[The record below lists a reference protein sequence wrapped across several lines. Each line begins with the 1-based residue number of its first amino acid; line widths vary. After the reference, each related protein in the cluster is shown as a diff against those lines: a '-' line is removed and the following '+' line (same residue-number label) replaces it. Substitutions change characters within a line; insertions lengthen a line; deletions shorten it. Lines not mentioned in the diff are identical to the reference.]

1 MITSVFSKSNPVNY
15 VVVIF
20 AVIIFL
26 SINELQV
33 VSDLAPF
40 SFLSSLARVLL
51 LITSLFLANF
61 ISKRNSLTKDN
72 AFVFLY
78 FGFFLILIPQC
89 LSDLRLILAN
99 FLILLAFRR
108 MFSLKS
114 LTATKEKIFDASLW
128 IFVASIFHFWSIL
141 FLLVVFIAIF
151 LHLLNDFKSW
161 FLPFLALTTVLI
173 LFSAY
178 YTITQQPLFENVLQ
192 QMNVDI
198 SFQYF
203 SSKVQSASLVLFFI
217 FSLVLL
223 VFYFLGIGKKPTS
236 AQSNIFKIIVI
247 WIIGVVIYL
256 ISPQKSNALL
266 LFLFFPTSIFA
277 SDFLEN
283 FSSNWFKEFVTWV
296 FVLVSVILFVFN

>member
-20 AVIIFL
+20 AVLLFL
-26 SINELQV
+26 TINEIQLNSV
-33 VSDLAPF
+33 LIPF
-40 SFLSSLARVLL
+40 SFLSSFTRGLL
-51 LITSLFLANF
+51 LIASLFLANF
-61 ISKRNSLTKDN
+61 ISKRNALTKDN

-89 LSDLRLILAN
+89 LSDLRLITAN

-141 FLLVVFIAIF
+141 FLLVVLMAIF
-151 LHLLNDFKSW
+151 LHLLTDFKSW
-161 FLPFLALTTVLI
+161 FLPFLAFATVLI

-178 YTITQQPLFENVLQ
+178 YSITQQPFFENVLQ
-192 QMNVDI
+192 QIEVDL

-203 SSKVQSASLVLFFI
+203 SSKIQSASLVLFFI
-217 FSLVLL
+217 FSLFLF
-223 VFYFLGIGKKPTS
+223 VFYLLGIGKKPTS
-236 AQSNIFKIIVI
+236 AQSNIFKIIII
-247 WIIGVVIYL
+247 WIIGVVVFI
-256 ISPQKSNALL
+256 ISPQKTNALL
-266 LFLFFPTSIFA
+266 LFLLFPTSIFA

-283 FSSNWFKEFVTWV
+283 FSSNWFKEFITWI
-296 FVLVSVILFVFN
+296 FVLVSIVLFVFN

>member
-20 AVIIFL
+20 SVLLFL
-26 SINELQV
+26 TINEIQL
-33 VSDLAPF
+33 VSDLVPF
-40 SFLSSLARVLL
+40 SFWSSLSKGLL

-61 ISKRNSLTKDN
+61 ISKRNALTKDN

-89 LSDLRLILAN
+89 LSDLRLIIAN

-151 LHLLNDFKSW
+151 LHLLTDFKSW
-161 FLPFLALTTVLI
+161 FLPVLAFATVLI

-178 YTITQQPLFENVLQ
+178 YTITSQPLFENVLQ
-192 QMNVDI
+192 QMNVDV

-203 SSKVQSASLVLFFI
+203 SSKVQSASIVLFFI

-223 VFYFLGIGKKPTS
+223 AFYLLGIGKKPTS
-236 AQSNIFKIIVI
+236 AQSNIFKIVVI
-247 WIIGVVIYL
+247 WIIGVIIYI

-266 LFLFFPTSIFA
+266 LFLLFPTSIFA

-296 FVLVSVILFVFN
+296 FVLASIVLFVFN